1 MNIAGMI
8 AIGNGER
15 CPYCDIVLEKDVSQ
29 HLLDHHA
36 EQVMEHLFDEE
47 EYYKVK
53 QDLIDEKIQ
62 QQEDDYREGVIG
74 PGAEKNK

>member
-1 MNIAGMI
+1 MTQQLKPLSLNKS
-8 AIGNGER
+8 
-15 CPYCDIVLEKDVSQ
+15 IVLEKDISQ

-53 QDLIDEKIQ
+53 QDLIDEKNNKS
-62 QQEDDYREGVIG
+62 
-74 PGAEKNK
+74 GA